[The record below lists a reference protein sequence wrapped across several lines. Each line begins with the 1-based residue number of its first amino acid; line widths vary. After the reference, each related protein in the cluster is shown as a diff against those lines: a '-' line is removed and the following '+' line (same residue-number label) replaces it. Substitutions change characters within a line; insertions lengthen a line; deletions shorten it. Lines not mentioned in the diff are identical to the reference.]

1 MQYAFL
7 AVSPPKAQANQGVGH
22 TEEHVPGRCRAALET
37 ALPIRSNRLGA
48 GRGAGR
54 AGAGAGRGAGLG
66 AAPPPDVILPPTPMR
81 CRPNGV
87 VLTRAMIPAISA
99 TQGMGSGAEGGGAVA
114 TETPL
119 LPCKPQSRR
128 NSSAETTCPPRVGF
142 PAGLRLAPKSR
153 ALVYRSE
160 KAYRSVCQE
169 SFLSGD

>member
-1 MQYAFL
+1 MRHPLRSIGPIDSINDA
-7 AVSPPKAQANQGVGH
+7 P
-22 TEEHVPGRCRAALET
+22 RAE
-37 ALPIRSNRLGA
+37 
-48 GRGAGR
+48 
-54 AGAGAGRGAGLG
+54 
-66 AAPPPDVILPPTPMR
+66 PPDVILPPTPMR

-87 VLTRAMIPAISA
+87 VLTRAMMPAMSA
-99 TQGMGSGAEGGGAVA
+99 THGMGFGAEGGGAVA

-119 LPCKPQSRR
+119 LPCNPHNRR
-128 NSSAETTCPPRVGF
+128 NSSADTTCTPRGGF